1 MLPWRRAEDS
11 WAVPHQL
18 ILRSVAFQCYTTMV
32 GRNAIAMNNFKLWLG
47 TMPYLYALHWHVSIY
62 CNDQ

>member
-1 MLPWRRAEDS
+1 
-11 WAVPHQL
+11 
-18 ILRSVAFQCYTTMV
+18 MV
-32 GRNAIAMNNFKLWLG
+32 GRNAIAMNNFKLWLGTMPYFYALVRNAIYMNNFKLWLG